1 MSMEF
6 HGAVLKSLRVE
17 GVQSGLILSAQLFVE
32 LENRAKDEATEVV
45 LRFRSL
51 PSAIWKFV
59 ANVGSREI
67 FSQVVEKNRGVAAYD
82 NAVSSN
88 QTPVMCEQQ
97 DNNSFELALGLLH
110 PQEWCNVRLWIDQD
124 LTTTDDGSLLIE
136 LPYVCFGA
144 SVVDLTLDSL
154 CRVQV

>member
-67 FSQVVEKNRGVAAYD
+67 FSQVVEKKPRSRRLRQRGEFQSD
-82 NAVSSN
+82 SSHVRTTGQQLFLN
-88 QTPVMCEQQ
+88 WLLGFSIHRSGVMFA
-97 DNNSFELALGLLH
+97 SGLT
-110 PQEWCNVRLWIDQD
+110 RI
-124 LTTTDDGSLLIE
+124 
-136 LPYVCFGA
+136 
-144 SVVDLTLDSL
+144 
-154 CRVQV
+154 